1 MQSSS
6 HDFNKV
12 STNLRAVPHISVI
25 ILCAKFSLITNY
37 SSSNADIILL
47 SHDEQREKQADESM
61 LLTGSNLCYEFDI
74 E

>member
-25 ILCAKFSLITNY
+25 ILCAKFPLITNY

-47 SHDEQREKQADESM
+47 SHDEQREK
-61 LLTGSNLCYEFDI
+61 
-74 E
+74 